1 VVISK
6 KYGKLIISCV
16 DFKKFNI
23 STKNGPYPLPF
34 KDEIINI
41 VVGHEMYTF
50 FGGFLRYN

>member
-6 KYGKLIISCV
+6 KYGKLIICV
-16 DFKKFNI
+16 DFKKFNV
-23 STKNGPYPLPF
+23 STKNDPYPLPF

-50 FGGFLRYN
+50 CGGF